1 MTSDRSLSLIPCQR
15 LADSLARAPNLLNSL
30 PSACLQRLQQSID
43 MVAEREMKSSSSNR
57 QRKPTCGRS
66 KLEQLK
72 SQQCGDKSQG
82 RRLYDSCV
90 SALGH
95 LEDQL
100 LDEMEQAGEEVRVL
114 SHFLIFFFHFIT
126 RQFQLIVLGCGN
138 ADSCKNSARVRWAG

>member
-30 PSACLQRLQQSID
+30 PSAALQRLQKSLD
-43 MVAEREMKSSSSNR
+43 MVAETELKSANR
-57 QRKPTCGRS
+57 QRKPSCGRS

-72 SQQCGDKSQG
+72 SQGGDRSQG

-100 LDEMEQAGEEVRVL
+100 LDEMEEAGEEVRVL
-114 SHFLIFFFHFIT
+114 SHFVFLLLPFPFTSISIDCL
-126 RQFQLIVLGCGN
+126 RLWKC
-138 ADSCKNSARVRWAG
+138 